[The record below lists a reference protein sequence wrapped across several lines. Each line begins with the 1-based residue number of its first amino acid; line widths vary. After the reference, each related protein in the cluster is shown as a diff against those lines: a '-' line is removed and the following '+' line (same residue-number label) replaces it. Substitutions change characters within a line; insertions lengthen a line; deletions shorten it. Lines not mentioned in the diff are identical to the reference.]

1 MSISVLL
8 PVYNAENTLP
18 EAIESILG
26 QTEQDW
32 ELLVVDDGSSDRS
45 PDIIRRYADRDDRV
59 KPLFR
64 PRAGI
69 VAALNF
75 GLEQAGGSYI
85 ARMDADDISLPDRL
99 EKQRRFLD
107 THPDIGLT
115 ACLVE
120 HLGDKQRKAG
130 YARYVRWIN
139 TQVRPEAIALN
150 RFIESPLAHPSV
162 MFRRQLVQDFGGYRD
177 GPFPED
183 YELWLRWLEADVK
196 MEKVPETLLQWRDE
210 PGRLSRTHER
220 YSMRAFYR
228 TKAKYLSRWLKDH
241 NPHHPQVIIWGAG
254 RTTRKRADMLTE
266 YGVEI
271 THYVD
276 IDPNKIGHV
285 IHGRTVLSP
294 EEVPDPGQAFIVGY
308 VGSHGANAIIR
319 QHLQQKGYRLGTDY
333 IFAA

>member
-1 MSISVLL
+1 MSISVLM
-8 PVYNAENTLP
+8 PVYNAEDTLP
-18 EAIESILG
+18 EAIESIRG
-26 QTEQDW
+26 QTDPAW
-32 ELLVVDDGSSDRS
+32 ELLAVDDGSTDASA
-45 PDIIRRYADRDDRV
+45 DIIRRYADRDERIR
-59 KPLFR
+59 PFFR
-64 PRAGI
+64 PHAGI

-75 GLEQAGGSYI
+75 GLEQAGGTYI
-85 ARMDADDISLPDRL
+85 ARMDADDRCLPQRL

-120 HLGDKQRKAG
+120 HLGDTKRKAG

-139 TQVRPEAIALN
+139 TQLHHKDIAQN

-162 MFRRQLVQDFGGYRD
+162 MFRRHLVQDFGGYRD

-183 YELWLRWLEADVK
+183 YELWLRWLEAGVK
-196 MEKVPETLLQWRDE
+196 MEKVPETLLHWRDE
-210 PGRLSRTHER
+210 PGRLSRTHKR
-220 YSMRAFYR
+220 YSFKAFYR
-228 TKAKYLSRWLKDH
+228 TKAEYLSRWLKDN

-271 THYVD
+271 SHYVD

-285 IHGRTVLSP
+285 IHGRPVLSP
-294 EEVPDPGQAFIVGY
+294 EEVPEAGTAFIVGY

-319 QHLQQKGYRLGTDY
+319 DHLEQKGYRLGVDY
-333 IFAA
+333 LFAA